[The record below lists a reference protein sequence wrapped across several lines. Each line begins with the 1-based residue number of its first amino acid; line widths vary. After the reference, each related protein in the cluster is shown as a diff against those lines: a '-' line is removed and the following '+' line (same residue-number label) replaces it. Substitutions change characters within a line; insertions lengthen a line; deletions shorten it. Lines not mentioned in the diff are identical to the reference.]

1 MDKNPYSHFERHS
14 ELRREIS
21 QKSHSLL
28 NVVQRIKHNKWDVQI
43 KGIDAASNEMS
54 AGPEVFHRPL
64 DICVIIGREMKILG

>member
-28 NVVQRIKHNKWDVQI
+28 NVVKRIKHNKWEVQI

-54 AGPEVFHRPL
+54 AGPEVFSPAF
-64 DICVIIGREMKILG
+64 